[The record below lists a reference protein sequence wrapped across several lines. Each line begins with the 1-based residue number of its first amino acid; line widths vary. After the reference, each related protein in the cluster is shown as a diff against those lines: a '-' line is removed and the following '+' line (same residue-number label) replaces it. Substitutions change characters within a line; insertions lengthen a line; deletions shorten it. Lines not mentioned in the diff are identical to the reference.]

1 MLAQNLNLNCHL
13 IFYTTS
19 LTSRRFSEND
29 SLSNVTITSS
39 SSEDSP
45 LNKYTMHTG
54 KWLPEENKR
63 FLEGVAKYGGNW
75 KKIQSNIRT
84 RTTTQARSH
93 AQKIILKIKHGKM
106 LTIPSWVNT
115 IQELFCFIK
124 QFPQKKYIA
133 LFDAVLTI
141 ANEDLKRLNK
151 KQKLKQKVKKTKRKV
166 KSSLSPIYEDIN
178 NHNNNNNNNN
188 EIQIEECSEC
198 ISMKNVVDSVGG
210 DSNGNVIESGNKE
223 VMLLHNKKGKELFY
237 IKKNNS
243 SEDVTELSK
252 NDNHNESK
260 VYDINNS
267 NIFDESES
275 YDLHNSYINNNV
287 DYDESIFFS

>member
-1 MLAQNLNLNCHL
+1 MLTQNLNFDCHL

-45 LNKYTMHTG
+45 LSKYTMHTG

-93 AQKIILKIKHGKM
+93 AQKIILKIKHRKM
-106 LTIPSWVNT
+106 FTIPSWVNT
-115 IQELFCFIK
+115 IQELFYFIK
-124 QFPQKKYIA
+124 QFPQKKYIT
-133 LFDAVLTI
+133 LFDAVLSI
-141 ANEDLKRLNK
+141 ANEDVKRLNK
-151 KQKLKQKVKKTKRKV
+151 KPNLKPKVKKTKRQV
-166 KSSLSPIYEDIN
+166 KSSPIYEDD
-178 NHNNNNNNNN
+178 NNNN
-188 EIQIEECSEC
+188 EIQVKECSEC
-198 ISMKNVVDSVGG
+198 MSMKHVVYSVGG
-210 DSNGNVIESGNKE
+210 DSNGIESGNKE
-223 VMLLHNKKGKELFY
+223 MMLLHNKKGKELFY

-252 NDNHNESK
+252 DYHNESNI
-260 VYDINNS
+260 YGMNNS
-267 NIFDESES
+267 NIFADEFENYYS
-275 YDLHNSYINNNV
+275 HNS
-287 DYDESIFFS
+287 